1 MVFEKLIGSLAN
13 SYPYKESA
21 DNSVMEKELQQGIQY
36 LNKRSEEIHG
46 LTNQL
51 SLINDEGFST
61 KPLDEATQRELQLI
75 QTLKTSFD
83 VKLTAYGT
91 QYKNFM
97 ASYNNLTK
105 MVTVCQEQ
113 CMRKYPAILG
123 QPYAKNRQACQ
134 AGCQLKG
141 PYSSKCQDRYQSS
154 GSGMSCS
161 AITSKGMC
169 SGGSIM
175 PGYGT
180 AANDPN
186 QKDPKYGNTFA
197 SGCCA
202 CGGGSGGPP
211 KGLLQ
216 GTKITS
222 CDDAYK
228 PFGLSRTSGNYTI
241 TACKNAPY
249 GQQSAI
255 DAATL
260 WQKYDA
266 LVTANTALMSLAKQI
281 YAKIDK
287 LSSMDSTIKKTMQDK
302 EVMLKQQLAEFET
315 TFANLKSM
323 EGQATLTMS
332 AVLEDIRLRN
342 SASDLRFYPWAL
354 LAVSGVALAIYQ
366 LRKI

>member
-141 PYSSKCQDRYQSS
+141 PYSSKCQDRYQPGS
-154 GSGMSCS
+154 GGMSCN
-161 AITSKGMC
+161 AALAGVC
-169 SGGSIM
+169 YGGSVM
-175 PGYGT
+175 PGSGY
-180 AANDPN
+180 AANNPN
-186 QKDPKYGNTFA
+186 QKDSKYGNTFA
-197 SGCCA
+197 TGCCE

-354 LAVSGVALAIYQ
+354 LAISGVALAIYQ